1 MFAEEDNKEVIER
14 TLDCIREMCEV
25 LGAGAIVNKLEDLV
39 KVLLQL
45 LDKKAFCQLKGG
57 AGNANMDEDDEDGE
71 KDDEE
76 EEEDEEDL
84 DHDEI
89 ILGNTTDLIIDLSKC
104 LGD

>member
-1 MFAEEDNKEVIER
+1 
-14 TLDCIREMCEV
+14 
-25 LGAGAIVNKLEDLV
+25 
-39 KVLLQL
+39 
-45 LDKKAFCQLKGG
+45 
-57 AGNANMDEDDEDGE
+57 MDEDDEDGE